1 MKARHFSEA
10 SVPPALESPSAVPGP
25 VSPAANVSASGN
37 PRKRPLGLRWLVASG
52 VIALGAG
59 IIWAVR
65 FFWPVPL
72 PEPPVVDSEESEVCR
87 VIQEYYQRLLQQRRQ
102 GSAWGDYGTILLAHL
117 FDREAEECFVVASRL
132 DPNDPRWFYA
142 QALIALKR
150 RPAEA
155 VDLLRQAVEA
165 SRDQPPYR
173 LVSEMTLA
181 EALLERGETEQAA
194 ELFRKY
200 LSPPPGE
207 PRARFGLALVAM
219 ALGNTE
225 EAWSHLQAV
234 REHPCCHKQAH
245 THLASLARLKGD
257 LNAARQ
263 YESIASTA
271 DPDPPWPD
279 PYLDHVVS
287 LQVGRRGLQRRAGV
301 LERDGR
307 YFEAAQLYL
316 KALQEQ
322 RTVEAL
328 LGAAVNLARLHQH
341 GEALKLLR
349 EAQEVD
355 ARDARVQYTCA
366 LVLYA
371 HAEIVQSRDPGHPQ
385 LREWF
390 QEAAE
395 SARQAMELK
404 PDHGRACLF
413 RGLALLQLGQAQE
426 ALAPLRQGL
435 AIEPD
440 NFDLHLALGQALAR
454 CGQLSEAEKQLQTAA
469 QLRPTDPRP
478 SLELQRLRPR

>member
-10 SVPPALESPSAVPGP
+10 SAPPAPESSSALPDPALP
-25 VSPAANVSASGN
+25 VTPPSASGS
-37 PRKRPLGLRWLVASG
+37 PGKRKRGLRWLGVSG
-52 VIALGAG
+52 ALALGVG
-59 IIWAVR
+59 IVWAIW
-65 FFWPVPL
+65 FFWPTPL
-72 PEPPVVDSEESEVCR
+72 PEPPVVDSEESEVRR
-87 VIQEYYQRLLQQRRQ
+87 VIQEYHQKLVQQRRQ
-102 GSAWGDYGTILLAHL
+102 ASAWGDYGTILLAHL
-117 FDREAEECFVVASRL
+117 FDREAEECFAVASRL
-132 DPNDPRWFYA
+132 DPNDPRWFYGR
-142 QALIALKR
+142 ALIALKR
-150 RPAEA
+150 RPQEA

-165 SRDQPPYR
+165 SRRQPQYQR
-173 LVSEMTLA
+173 VCEMTLA
-181 EALLERGETEQAA
+181 EALLERGEAEQAA

-219 ALGNTE
+219 ALGHTE

-234 REHPCCHKQAH
+234 REYPCCRKQAH
-245 THLASLARLKGD
+245 THLAALARTKGD
-257 LNAARQ
+257 LAAARQ

-307 YFEAAQLYL
+307 FFEAAQLYL
-316 KALQEQ
+316 KALQDQ
-322 RTVEAL
+322 RTVDAL

-349 EAQEVD
+349 EARELD
-355 ARDARVQYTCA
+355 ARDASVQYTYA

-371 HAEIVQSRDPGHPQ
+371 HAEIVQSHDPGHPQ

-395 SARQAMELK
+395 AARLAIELK
-404 PDHGRACLF
+404 PDHGHACLF

-426 ALAPLRQGL
+426 ALVPLRQGL

-440 NFDLHLALGQALAR
+440 NFELHLALGQALAR
-454 CGQLSEAEKQLQTAA
+454 CGQLAEAEKELQTAA
-469 QLRPTDPRP
+469 QLRPMDPRP
-478 SLELQRLRPR
+478 SLELQRLRQR